1 MNLNDQKPIW
11 NQRKVQNNE
20 SKDSQQ
26 NCNIFLILAKI
37 LKLAPSL
44 NFNK

>member
-11 NQRKVQNNE
+11 NQRKVQINE
-20 SKDSQQ
+20 SKDNQQ
-26 NCNIFLILAKI
+26 NSNIFLLIAKI